1 EYKGGRQKTP
11 PELGEQFAPIR
22 QLIDAYGIKRFEHE
36 DYEADYIIGTWTKLA
51 DEEGLETIVIT
62 GDKDLTQLASE
73 KTKVY
78 ITKKGV
84 TDIEVFTPEHLAE
97 VYDGLQPLQIIDLK
111 GLMGDK
117 SDNIPGVPGVGE
129 KTAVKLLKEYGSV
142 EEVLNNLENIS
153 GKKLNENLTNNQ
165 EIALMSKDLAT
176 IYRDMTFD
184 FSLDDLKFI
193 NEDSE
198 EKYEQFK
205 ELEFNSLVNNMEE
218 AEVEV
223 VAAFT
228 AEPTDSLNDFG
239 DDISIYLEVHADNYL
254 KHKPEYIGIADE
266 NFVLVKAAAEFDSD
280 ELSQFLNTRTSVAT
294 YDLKRQVAL
303 LNHLNIEFD
312 HFTED
317 IMLGSFL
324 LNPSK
329 KIIDVAETAADFN
342 VSINSDD

>member
-1 EYKGGRQKTP
+1 MAKLILMDGNSIAFRAFYGLPLLTNKSGLHTNAVFGYARLLEKVIKEEDPDYFLVAFDAGKSTFRHKQYKEYKGGRQKTP

-36 DYEADYIIGTWTKLA
+36 DYEADDIIGTWTKLA

-142 EEVLNNLENIS
+142 ENVLDNLDKVTA
-153 GKKLNENLTNNQ
+153 KKLN
-165 EIALMSKDLAT
+165 
-176 IYRDMTFD
+176 
-184 FSLDDLKFI
+184 
-193 NEDSE
+193 
-198 EKYEQFK
+198 
-205 ELEFNSLVNNMEE
+205 
-218 AEVEV
+218 
-223 VAAFT
+223 
-228 AEPTDSLNDFG
+228 
-239 DDISIYLEVHADNYL
+239 
-254 KHKPEYIGIADE
+254 
-266 NFVLVKAAAEFDSD
+266 
-280 ELSQFLNTRTSVAT
+280 
-294 YDLKRQVAL
+294 
-303 LNHLNIEFD
+303 
-312 HFTED
+312 
-317 IMLGSFL
+317 
-324 LNPSK
+324 
-329 KIIDVAETAADFN
+329 
-342 VSINSDD
+342 